1 MRIRVAKPDDNT
13 LAHVLAICAFT
24 LIASIVLGFGR
35 PADSHATRSVD
46 RAAQIAVG
54 S

>member
-1 MRIRVAKPDDNT
+1 MRVRIAKPDDNT

-35 PADSHATRSVD
+35 PAEVHATRPAD
-46 RAAQIAVG
+46 RAIQIAVG